1 MEKKKAIQLNTI
13 DLGGG
18 TTKGCNCEAS
28 DLSAYAKKEDV
39 PKKVSELENDSG
51 FITKNE
57 IVGGWQFV
65 KTLVDFST
73 MDVTEY
79 SDYDNF
85 MYYLDENGNEYP
97 RTLVYWNDNGSAY
110 LGNTPI
116 FYDADTMN
124 PMCVEGWEKEA
135 YPPFCSNKG
144 AISISG
150 RSNLTDTDGNSV
162 VIERGGPIN
171 TNLCP
176 FLWVKSANGKRLTG
190 RIDLCVKK

>member
-1 MEKKKAIQLNTI
+1 MSKKIQLNTI

-18 TTKGCNCEAS
+18 TTKGCDCEAP
-28 DLSAYAKKEDV
+28 DLSDYAKKEDV
-39 PKKVSELENDSG
+39 PTKVSELENDSG

-73 MDVTEY
+73 IDVAEY
-79 SDYDNF
+79 TDYGNV

-97 RTLVYWNDNGSAY
+97 RTLVYWNRDNPVHT
-110 LGNTPI
+110 GNSPI
-116 FYDADTMN
+116 FIDADTMN

-144 AISISG
+144 AISIAG
-150 RSNLTDTDGNSV
+150 LSNLTDANGNSV

-171 TNLCP
+171 TDLCP
-176 FLWVKSANGKRLTG
+176 ILWVKSANGKRLTG
-190 RIDLCVKK
+190 RIDLYVKK